1 MIPIRCTDKVAQV
14 LAPTGAIPRVERVAR
29 SLSTKVTLPI
39 EVLATI
45 RLPKGKR
52 LAIGKEIESLLDS
65 LAVDGSVAYIDALF
79 LRIYRATK

>member
-1 MIPIRCTDKVAQV
+1 MIRNRCACAEKA
-14 LAPTGAIPRVERVAR
+14 
-29 SLSTKVTLPI
+29 TLPI

-65 LAVDGSVAYIDALF
+65 LAVDGSVAHIDAVF
-79 LRIYRATK
+79 IRVYRGTK